1 MNKYAIIGYSGHA
14 YVVIEAAKKAGIT
27 ISAYSDIEEVNNNR
41 YDLNYLGN
49 ESDEDFSGWGKGFGF
64 IAGIGDNNIRK
75 KVTELVLDQNEKLV
89 SVVHPNAWVSDSAR
103 IGSGTFVSSGAQIN
117 AKAEIGK
124 SVIVNTSAV
133 VEHECSIGDFV
144 HIAPGAVLSGN
155 VSVGKGAFIGANSVI
170 KQGITIGENVLIG
183 AGSVILE
190 DVESDTKVVGNPG
203 RVL

>member
-27 ISAYSDIEEVNNNR
+27 ISAYSDIEMVNNNP

-49 ESDEDFSGWGKGFGF
+49 ESDEDFSGWGKGFSF
-64 IAGIGDNNIRK
+64 IPSMGDNNIRQ
-75 KVTELVLDQNEKLV
+75 KVTELVLVQNEMLV

-124 SVIVNTSAV
+124 SVIVNTGAV

-155 VSVGKGAFIGANSVI
+155 VSVGIGAFIGANSVI